1 MCILYIIY
9 HEGFDAI
16 KIGIGDI
23 TGRRY
28 RQHRTKGWKL
38 VSYWY
43 FKNRGEAK
51 RVESIVV
58 NTLRER
64 YGHFLDKSDMPQN
77 GYTETFDARRIRKKA
92 LIRMVNKAIN
102 NPVYPAKN

>member
-1 MCILYIIY
+1 MTILYIIY

-51 RVESIVV
+51 RVESLVV
-58 NTLRER
+58 NTLRQR
-64 YGHFLDKSDMPQN
+64 YGVFLDKSDMPQN
-77 GYTETFDARRIRKKA
+77 GYTETFNARKIRKKT
-92 LIRMVNKAIN
+92 LIRMVNKAI
-102 NPVYPAKN
+102 KG

>member
-23 TGRRY
+23 AGKRF

-38 VSYWY
+38 VAYWY
-43 FKNRGEAK
+43 FKNRGEAR
-51 RVESIVV
+51 RVESVVV
-58 NTLRER
+58 NTLRAKHGSLGR
-64 YGHFLDKSDMPQN
+64 NQGFLNKEDMPQS
-77 GYTETFDARRIRKKA
+77 GYTETFNARKVKKRG
-92 LIRMVNKAIN
+92 LIRMVNKAI
-102 NPVYPAKN
+102 KG

>member
-1 MCILYIIY
+1 MTILYIMY

-51 RVESIVV
+51 RVETLVV

-64 YGHFLDKSDMPQN
+64 YGHFLDKSDMPQS
-77 GYTETFDARRIRKKA
+77 GYTETFNARKIRKKT
-92 LIRMVNKAIN
+92 LIRMVNKAI
-102 NPVYPAKN
+102 KGL